1 MRAIVLCF
9 ADVHASSCRFQ
20 AFGMSVPGEITRLLA
35 DWRSGNQAALDRLL
49 PHVYDELRRVAS
61 GYMRRERPDHL
72 LQTTAL
78 VHEAYLRLVDSP
90 NINYQTRTH
99 FFAVA
104 AQVMRHIL
112 VDYARARR
120 RAKRGEGVPA
130 VALSDVAALSDD
142 RAEEVIAVNSAL
154 EKLTTVDKRKARVF
168 ELRYF
173 GGMSVEE
180 TATALQVSPV
190 TVARDWRMAKA
201 WLRRA
206 IAPDLQDA
214 N

>member
-1 MRAIVLCF
+1 MPV
-9 ADVHASSCRFQ
+9 S
-20 AFGMSVPGEITRLLA
+20 GEITRLLA
-35 DWRSGNQAALDRLL
+35 DWGSGNQAALDRLL
-49 PHVYDELRRVAS
+49 PLVYNELRRLAS
-61 GYMRRERPDHL
+61 RYMRRERPDHM

-78 VHEAYLRLVDSP
+78 VNEAYLRLVNSP
-90 NINYQTRTH
+90 NINYETRTH

-112 VDYARARR
+112 VDYARGQR
-120 RAKRGEGVPA
+120 RAKRGQWVPS
-130 VALSDVAALSDD
+130 LGLGDVAVLSDD
-142 RAEEVIAVNSAL
+142 RAEEVIAVNFAL
-154 EKLTTVDKRKARVF
+154 EKLTALDARKGRVF

-180 TATALQVSPV
+180 AADTLKVSAV

-201 WLRRA
+201 WLRRE
-206 IAPDLQDA
+206 IAPELQDA

>member
-1 MRAIVLCF
+1 MT
-9 ADVHASSCRFQ
+9 D
-20 AFGMSVPGEITRLLA
+20 PGEITRLLA
-35 DWRSGNQAALDRLL
+35 DWGRGSQAALDRLL
-49 PHVYDELRRVAS
+49 PLVYDELHRLAS
-61 GYMRRERPDHL
+61 GYMRRERPNHM

-90 NINYQTRTH
+90 NINYETRTH

-104 AQVMRHIL
+104 AQIMRHIL
-112 VDYARARR
+112 VDYARARQ
-120 RAKRGEGVPA
+120 RAKRGAGVPA
-130 VALSDVAALSDD
+130 VTLNDVAVLSDD

-154 EKLTTVDKRKARVF
+154 EKLSAVDKRKARVF

-180 TATALQVSPV
+180 AATALQVSPV

-206 IAPDLQDA
+206 IGPDLQHA